1 MASGGFHSGSSHSGS
16 FHSSGGGGSRS
27 GGGYSGGGY
36 DYGGGGGDGLMV
48 IGIIVIAITLYF
60 FSHIQRETIPGINLI
75 TFGIYTATGFFFIP
89 SIKAHKRVKAI
100 EGIRARHVVHSDRII
115 GSEFLSPVR
124 RGTKATWVGKEDRN
138 FRISFNEEGFGD
150 KNLKRVKEFMRKRP
164 IVFMLWPK
172 VFLVIAI
179 LWCFSAPFIVTGVRN
194 YLTWKP
200 ISVKKIDEIARCVS
214 YIPAVLSLL
223 CPILSAVFV
232 NIREKLLYK
241 CAVQI
246 VDENEKELAAE

>member
-1 MASGGFHSGSSHSGS
+1 M
-16 FHSSGGGGSRS
+16 
-27 GGGYSGGGY
+27 
-36 DYGGGGGDGLMV
+36 
-48 IGIIVIAITLYF
+48 
-60 FSHIQRETIPGINLI
+60 
-75 TFGIYTATGFFFIP
+75 
-89 SIKAHKRVKAI
+89 KAI
-100 EGIRARHVVHSDRII
+100 EGIRASHVVHSDRII

-164 IVFMLWPK
+164 ITFMLWPK

-179 LWCFSAPFIVTGVRN
+179 LWCFSAPFIVSGVRE
-194 YLTWKP
+194 YLVTKP
-200 ISVKKIDEIARCVS
+200 VSVKRIDEIAKYVS